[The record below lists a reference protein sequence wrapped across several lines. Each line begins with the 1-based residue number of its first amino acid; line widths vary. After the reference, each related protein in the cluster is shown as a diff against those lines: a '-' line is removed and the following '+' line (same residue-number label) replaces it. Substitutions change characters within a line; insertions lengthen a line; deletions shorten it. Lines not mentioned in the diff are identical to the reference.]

1 MQESQLISKYKPN
14 QHQIVVHDQN
24 TDQISLRCKQDLL
37 SSIPFEV
44 PCHGL
49 IMAVLY
55 YQQIVDSQLKGL
67 FDNSLE
73 ELELYSFELVH
84 LQQIKENYDEVDDF
98 TDEFDETLRQLRMN
112 PKNLNSVAMGGGF

>member
-1 MQESQLISKYKPN
+1 
-14 QHQIVVHDQN
+14 
-24 TDQISLRCKQDLL
+24 
-37 SSIPFEV
+37 
-44 PCHGL
+44 
-49 IMAVLY
+49 MAVLY